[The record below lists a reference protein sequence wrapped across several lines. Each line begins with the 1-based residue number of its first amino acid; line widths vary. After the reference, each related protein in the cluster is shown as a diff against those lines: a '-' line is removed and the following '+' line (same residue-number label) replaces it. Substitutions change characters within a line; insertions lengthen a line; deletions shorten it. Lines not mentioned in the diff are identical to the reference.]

1 MFTFKIK
8 AILVMPLQ
16 FCSDKLFICHP
27 KRTEKDMRKE
37 IETSTEEYVKKY
49 ASEFPWHCIDTAV
62 SRTMNV

>member
-1 MFTFKIK
+1 
-8 AILVMPLQ
+8 MPLQ